1 MRDWFAHQY
10 MSMDNAVIWSVAKD
24 DIPPLK
30 MFITAQLNEVK

>member
-30 MFITAQLNEVK
+30 MFIAAQLNEVK